1 MILRVFASLQRG
13 YDRERGISGG
23 VALRNGPACGP
34 RFLFVTSAVLRA
46 LHAIHPP
53 RRTGPAREKGA
64 PGDAQPYP
72 YREGMSALGY
82 AHGATLIAGA
92 VHATSQRARS
102 HRSAR
107 QNRRRA
113 PHFTAREPTI
123 RWLSQRR
130 HGTGRDDARQ
140 AASIGGVGF
149 SIDGFW
155 GKKEK
160 RTDAGDGA
168 GDGKGDGKGDAGGDG
183 GVVVDPVEGERPFD
197 EPAPSPDATGG
208 EGKGPSDGGGEGG
221 EGNGGGDRWGGWGD
235 DDASGGGGGGGG
247 GSPGGGAAPFLL
259 FVAITLPT
267 TAAACAR
274 WADANPAIEPPW
286 SPNVLRRALRSTT
299 NAFSSLFSGISGSFQ
314 TIPTDDD
321 RVDATATVS
330 VVVPALN
337 EEAVIGSTLKHLA
350 SLDPQPLE
358 VIVAVG
364 DSSDGTASIA
374 ESHGAVV
381 VSNGARGRSRQMN
394 AGALRANGDVLI
406 FLHADTQLP
415 TDAVNVARRQLCAGK
430 RTERTVLGG
439 FVSLITVPERDKT
452 YWFLSTHNVAKTFYT
467 VLAFRP
473 KSFALGLRCLFG
485 DQAMFC
491 RRRDFEYVGGFDEN
505 LPIMEDADLCVRM
518 HTAGPCPLNAG
529 EGRTTAA
536 GSTTGSASG
545 DGFTPP
551 RLRSPGK
558 WIDNGAPPKGHDEAR
573 DGAFERFVKREVE
586 PAVDWFDRGRVVLVN
601 RVVTTSGRRIEDLG
615 GNLKATFVHFLIGF
629 SWYLG
634 ASPERMVEI
643 YNKYYSDVR

>member
-1 MILRVFASLQRG
+1 MTAPG
-13 YDRERGISGG
+13 TGKGTG
-23 VALRNGPACGP
+23 KG
-34 RFLFVTSAVLRA
+34 TRA
-46 LHAIHPP
+46 ATAGSSSTPSRARDHSTNPP
-53 RRTGPAREKGA
+53 RRRTPPAAKGK
-64 PGDAQPYP
+64 D
-72 YREGMSALGY
+72 R
-82 AHGATLIAGA
+82 AT
-92 VHATSQRARS
+92 
-102 HRSAR
+102 
-107 QNRRRA
+107 
-113 PHFTAREPTI
+113 
-123 RWLSQRR
+123 
-130 HGTGRDDARQ
+130 
-140 AASIGGVGF
+140 AAA
-149 SIDGFW
+149 
-155 GKKEK
+155 K
-160 RTDAGDGA
+160 
-168 GDGKGDGKGDAGGDG
+168 
-183 GVVVDPVEGERPFD
+183 
-197 EPAPSPDATGG
+197 
-208 EGKGPSDGGGEGG
+208 G

-321 RVDATATVS
+321 DDRVDATATVS

-381 VSNGARGRSRQMN
+381 VANGARGRSRQMN

-518 HTAGPCPLNAG
+518 HTAGPCPLDAG

-545 DGFTPP
+545 EGFTPP

>member
-1 MILRVFASLQRG
+1 MGLSLAAF
-13 YDRERGISGG
+13 DGI
-23 VALRNGPACGP
+23 
-34 RFLFVTSAVLRA
+34 
-46 LHAIHPP
+46 
-53 RRTGPAREKGA
+53 
-64 PGDAQPYP
+64 
-72 YREGMSALGY
+72 
-82 AHGATLIAGA
+82 
-92 VHATSQRARS
+92 
-102 HRSAR
+102 
-107 QNRRRA
+107 
-113 PHFTAREPTI
+113 
-123 RWLSQRR
+123 
-130 HGTGRDDARQ
+130 
-140 AASIGGVGF
+140 
-149 SIDGFW
+149 W
-155 GKKEK
+155 GKKGK

-168 GDGKGDGKGDAGGDG
+168 GDGKGESDGDG
-183 GVVVDPVEGERPFD
+183 SDGDDPVEGERPSD
-197 EPAPSPDATGG
+197 EPAPSPDGTGG

-221 EGNGGGDRWGGWGD
+221 EGGWGGWGD
-235 DDASGGGGGGGG
+235 DDDDGGGGG

-259 FVAITLPT
+259 FIAIALPT
-267 TAAACAR
+267 TAAACAQ

-286 SPNVLRRALRSTT
+286 SPTVLRRALRSTM
-299 NAFSSLFSGISGSFQ
+299 NAFSSFSGVSGRNFW
-314 TIPTDDD
+314 IPNDDD
-321 RVDATATVS
+321 DDDDQVDATATVS

-374 ESHGAVV
+374 QSLGAVV

-430 RTERTVLGG
+430 RTQRTVLGG

-473 KSFALGLRCLFG
+473 KSFILGLRCLFG

-529 EGRTTAA
+529 EDRTAAA
-536 GSTTGSASG
+536 GSTTISASSG
-545 DGFTPP
+545 LQPTQPLQPP

-573 DGAFERFVKREVE
+573 DGVFERFVKREVE

>member
-1 MILRVFASLQRG
+1 
-13 YDRERGISGG
+13 
-23 VALRNGPACGP
+23 
-34 RFLFVTSAVLRA
+34 
-46 LHAIHPP
+46 
-53 RRTGPAREKGA
+53 
-64 PGDAQPYP
+64 
-72 YREGMSALGY
+72 MSALGC

-92 VHATSQRARS
+92 VHATSKRARS

-107 QNRRRA
+107 RARRRA
-113 PHFTAREPTI
+113 PRPTAHEPTI
-123 RWLSQRR
+123 RWLISQRR
-130 HGTGRDDARQ
+130 DGTGRDHARR
-140 AASIGGVGF
+140 AASIGATGF
-149 SIDGFW
+149 AVAAFDAIW
-155 GKKEK
+155 GKKGK

-168 GDGKGDGKGDAGGDG
+168 WDGKGDGGGDG
-183 GVVVDPVEGERPFD
+183 SDGVVDPVEGETPSD
-197 EPAPSPDATGG
+197 EPAPSPEATGG
-208 EGKGPSDGGGEGG
+208 DGRGPSDGGGDGG
-221 EGNGGGDRWGGWGD
+221 EGNGGEGNWRGWGD
-235 DDASGGGGGGGG
+235 DDDASGGGGGGGGG

-259 FVAITLPT
+259 FVAMALPT
-267 TAAACAR
+267 TAATCAR

-286 SPNVLRRALRSTT
+286 SPTVLRRALRSTM
-299 NAFSSLFSGISGSFQ
+299 NAFSSFSGVSNRRSFWKN
-314 TIPTDDD
+314 PNDDDD
-321 RVDATATVS
+321 RVDAAATVS

-374 ESHGAVV
+374 ESLGAVV
-381 VSNGARGRSRQMN
+381 VSSGAVGRGRSRQMN
-394 AGALRANGDVLI
+394 AGALRAKGDVLI

-439 FVSLITVPERDKT
+439 FVSLITVPDRDKT

-467 VLAFRP
+467 VAAFRP
-473 KSFALGLRCLFG
+473 KSFILGLRCLFG

-518 HTAGPCPLNAG
+518 HTAGPCPLSIG
-529 EGRTTAA
+529 EDRTMNGGG
-536 GSTTGSASG
+536 GSTTMSASSG
-545 DGFTPP
+545 LTPP

-586 PAVDWFDRGRVVLVN
+586 PAVDWFARGRVVLVN

-615 GNLKATFVHFLIGF
+615 GNLKATFVHFLVGF